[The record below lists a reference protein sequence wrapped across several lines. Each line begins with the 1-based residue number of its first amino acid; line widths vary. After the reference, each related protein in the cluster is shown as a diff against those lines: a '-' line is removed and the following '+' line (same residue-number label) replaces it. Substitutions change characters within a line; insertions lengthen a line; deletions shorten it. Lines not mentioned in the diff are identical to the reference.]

1 MSREMTADADDTI
14 LSVKDLKVHFPLGGG
29 LLKRP
34 TGTVRAVDGVSF
46 SLRRGECL
54 GVVGESGCGKS
65 TMGLA
70 IMRLLGASSGEIRL
84 NGVEV
89 ETLYQRDRRA
99 FARQIQMVFQDPYS
113 SLNPRMTVGRSLDE
127 PLRIHGVIS
136 AKERAERV
144 AYVLSKVGLRPDQAQ
159 RYPHEF
165 SGGQR
170 QRIGIARALILNPSV
185 IIGDEPVSAL
195 DVSIRAQIINLLVDL
210 QAEFKLS
217 YIIISHDLAVVE
229 HLCDRIAV
237 MYLGQIVE
245 IGTYRDIYTNP
256 QHPYTKALLSAVP
269 STDPAL
275 RKQRIVLHSDIPS
288 PLNPPQ
294 GCRFHTRCAL
304 REGVCSHAVPE
315 LSSFGPNHLAAC
327 HLARAQ

>member
-1 MSREMTADADDTI
+1 MNDTV
-14 LSVKDLKVHFPLGGG
+14 LSVRDLKVHFPLGGG
-29 LLKRP
+29 LFQRSA
-34 TGTVRAVDGVSF
+34 GTVRAVDGVSF
-46 SLRRGECL
+46 SLKRGECL

-70 IMRLLGASSGEIRL
+70 IMRLLAPTSGEVRL
-84 NGVEV
+84 DDVEV

-113 SLNPRMTVGRSLDE
+113 SLNPRMTIARSLDE
-127 PLRIHGVIS
+127 PLRLHGVTS
-136 AKERAERV
+136 AKERAERI
-144 AYVLSKVGLRPDQAQ
+144 AFVLEKVGLRPDQAK

-170 QRIGIARALILNPSV
+170 QRVGIARALILKPSV

-195 DVSIRAQIINLLVDL
+195 DVSIRAQIINLLVEL

-217 YIIISHDLAVVE
+217 YIVISHDLAVVE

-245 IGTYRDIYTNP
+245 IGSYRDIYNNP

-275 RKQRIVLHSDIPS
+275 RRQRIVLHSDIPS

-294 GCRFHTRCAL
+294 GCRFHTRCPL
-304 REGVCSHAVPE
+304 RQDICTTTVPE
-315 LSSFGPNHLAAC
+315 PRSFGPEHIAAC
-327 HLARAQ
+327 HLASAQ